1 MLLLTRRFGSLLL
14 AAVLISGCSITD
26 RITIGPPG
34 FTERLELADK
44 AFQQGQH
51 DQASALYTT
60 LADENRGL
68 PMPTHRL
75 GIIAYHAND
84 LPEAQ
89 TQFERTLTREPE
101 HAASQYN
108 LAMVHLESARRLLR
122 QHERL
127 QPTRAANPTLMGLR
141 RALEQIASHETTN
154 GTGQKP

>member
-1 MLLLTRRFGSLLL
+1 MIIPITQRMSLLL
-14 AAVLISGCSITD
+14 ITLLITGCSITEQ
-26 RITIGPPG
+26 INIGPPG

-51 DQASALYTT
+51 ERASALYTT
-60 LADENRGL
+60 LADDNRGL
-68 PMPTHRL
+68 SLPTHRL
-75 GIIAYHAND
+75 GIMAYHAND

-89 TQFERTLTREPE
+89 EQFERTLAREPE

-127 QPTRAANPTLMGLR
+127 QPKRAASPTLMGLR
-141 RALEQIASHETTN
+141 RALEQIASDEATN
-154 GTGQKP
+154 GTGQQP